1 MALAIKTLVCQCRK
15 CRDIGLIPGSGKSP
29 GGGHGNLL
37 QYFCL
42 ENPMD
47 SGGWWATDQRVTK
60 SQTQLKRL
68 GKHVNTAKYVHL
80 VPLLVFRI
88 YLPDT
93 SSTTLYSSHYT
104 FCVTLFLFI
113 CFWLCWVFVAAAW
126 AFTLVVGSRGTLQL
140 WCVGFSPRQLLVTGH
155 RLQGL
160 WGLSSCCVWWRS
172 CDSQAL
178 KHRLNRCGTW
188 A

>member
-1 MALAIKTLVCQCRK
+1 MALAVKTLVCQCRK

-113 CFWLCWVFVAAAW
+113 CFWLCWVSAAAQ
-126 AFTLVVGSRGTLQL
+126 AFFFLVMGSRCYSRVIVHRLL
-140 WCVGFSPRQLLVTGH
+140 CSGFSCCRAGARAH
-155 RLQGL
+155 RLQQL
-160 WGLSSCCVWWRS
+160 WHMA
-172 CDSQAL
+172 Q
-178 KHRLNRCGTW
+178 
-188 A
+188 